1 MADWLIPEAERR
13 RANAG
18 IAPYRMPR
26 GSANFLAHGAL
37 GHTNRSGPSADHH
50 WGAFIGVWKLAKKA
64 SPFGGSM
71 KTDTRSALIR

>member
-26 GSANFLAHGAL
+26 GPADFLAHDAL